1 MPKAPRPR
9 PVDLAWAA
17 SSRSEQTLNLE
28 RAARLALELGDQAL
42 HPRRR
47 GESKELALACDLYR
61 RSAAC
66 SLRALALV
74 PSSNAEVNDA
84 IAREPRSSEAELQ
97 NVVEVIP
104 PALLIEA
111 AGSEERA
118 HALSQVVAFRK
129 FRSFA
134 TSDAAELTALA
145 PELANFAR
153 KLLAA
158 LEARHWRI
166 ERPAVLRWLKLAAL
180 VVLATLAVVALVFG
194 PEKWEASRD
203 LAAGAPW
210 KASSFYTGGCDSPT
224 QDCAAGTTFFVH
236 TLEEEN
242 PWLEFDLGNAR
253 SVSGVR
259 VVNRTDCCIER
270 ARPLVVEVS
279 SDHQHWREVA
289 RNTEKF
295 TDWKTSFPTTQARW
309 VRFEIPKRTN
319 LHLRRVRIFP

>member
-1 MPKAPRPR
+1 MPA
-9 PVDLAWAA
+9 
-17 SSRSEQTLNLE
+17 T
-28 RAARLALELGDQAL
+28 
-42 HPRRR
+42 
-47 GESKELALACDLYR
+47 
-61 RSAAC
+61 
-66 SLRALALV
+66 
-74 PSSNAEVNDA
+74 NADVNDA
-84 IAREPRSSEAELQ
+84 IVREPRSSDAAELP
-97 NVVEVIP
+97 NVLEAIP
-104 PALLIEA
+104 LALLVEA

-118 HALSQVVAFRK
+118 QALSQVVSFRK

-134 TSDAAELTALA
+134 ASDTAELSELA

-153 KLLAA
+153 KLLKA

-166 ERPAVLRWLKLAAL
+166 ERPGVLRWLKLGALVTLAAL
-180 VVLATLAVVALVFG
+180 VVLALVFG
-194 PEKWEASRD
+194 PAKWEASRD

-210 KASSFYTGGCDSPT
+210 KASSFYAGSCDSPA
-224 QDCAAGTTFFVH
+224 QDCAGGTNFFVH

-242 PWLEFDLGNAR
+242 PWVEFDLGSSR

-270 ARPLVVEVS
+270 ARPLVVKVS
-279 SDHQHWREVA
+279 SDHKNFREVA

-295 TDWKTSFPTTQARW
+295 TDWKTTFPTTQARW